1 MSNPNIGL
9 DIPSLNK
16 SLNELFRATVTR
28 IRRCIS
34 VKRVACEK
42 IREDNQEAREYGVTH
57 LKKIID
63 LQVASYP
70 RFMKNLSPFNG
81 TVGLLRQQLD
91 FIDPLDAGFI
101 SRFRFNN
108 AKKNLVG
115 NIALTETKLQSINEK
130 MNQVYRVI
138 EAQSEL
144 LKLVMSRDR
153 IIVLPKGTAKRKML
167 GSNMSGDEEAKLRN
181 LISIE
186 DGLSEEIISELNGCM
201 EFLFRAVKSIGI
213 IQIRLIKFVRRSFAN
228 RGANLIE
235 ESQAFCDKIEKH
247 ISTFYA
253 FKSYVQLLGIC
264 VGFFAPVQEIRTVG
278 FAVAGGAFALDWIM
292 DWMSGLPETRRIIK
306 KLTNKVD
313 KEEEKQRQLTA
324 KILAEVQIMPS
335 GIPTII

>member
-1 MSNPNIGL
+1 MGNPNVGL

-42 IREDNQEAREYGVTH
+42 IREDNQEAREYGFKH
-57 LKKIID
+57 LRKVIE
-63 LQVASYP
+63 LQILSYP
-70 RFMKNLSPFNG
+70 RYRNNINPFAG
-81 TVGLLRQQLD
+81 KVASLKEQISSLE
-91 FIDPLDAGFI
+91 PLDDSFI
-101 SRFRFNN
+101 GRFRFNN
-108 AKKNLVG
+108 AKKNLEG
-115 NIALTETKLQSINEK
+115 NITLAESKFVTIKEK
-130 MNQVYRVI
+130 MDKVSRII
-138 EAQSEL
+138 EAQREL
-144 LKLVMSRDR
+144 LK
-153 IIVLPKGTAKRKML
+153 P
-167 GSNMSGDEEAKLRN
+167 NMSGGDEAKLRS

-186 DGLSEEIISELNGCM
+186 ENLSEEIISELNSCM
-201 EFLFRAVKSIGI
+201 DFVFRAIKNIGT
-213 IQIRLIKFVRRSFAN
+213 IQIRLIKFLRRSFAN

-264 VGFFAPVQEIRTVG
+264 VGFFAPIQEIRTIG

-306 KLTNKVD
+306 KLANKVD
-313 KEEEKQRQLTA
+313 EEEVKQRQLTA
-324 KILAEVQIMPS
+324 KIIASVQAT
-335 GIPTII
+335 PTIPNL